1 MRSALIASN
10 ASNEGGE
17 WTPPHNDE
25 YQEDKVN
32 VQTNLRDWQP
42 ARDRERIAFSRAGEP
57 AGPRPETGFVGDY
70 ADIELGGAAKRSDFD
85 MGTVAIVGSIIVF
98 KLLMLSVLLV
108 AF

>member
-1 MRSALIASN
+1 ML
-10 ASNEGGE
+10 
-17 WTPPHNDE
+17 PPHIE
-25 YQEDKVN
+25 QEENEVN

-42 ARDRERIAFSRAGEP
+42 PRHRERIAFTSAGEP
-57 AGPRPETGFVGDY
+57 ARPQPDSSFVGDY
-70 ADIELGGAAKRSDFD
+70 ADIELDGTAKRSDFD